1 MNLATQLSALPTNKL
16 LTGGGV
22 AAVVTAAW
30 SEVMPTLAPSLA
42 GPAVATLVGMGVAW
56 AVAYWVPDRVNV
68 PR

>member
-1 MNLATQLSALPTNKL
+1 MQLAKQLSALPTNKL

-30 SEVMPTLAPSLA
+30 SEVMPSLALSLA
-42 GPAVATLVGMGVAW
+42 GPAVATLVGTGVAW

-68 PR
+68 PK

>member
-1 MNLATQLSALPTNKL
+1 MKLAKQLSALPTNKL

-30 SEVMPTLAPSLA
+30 SEVMPAVAPSLA

-56 AVAYWVPDRVNV
+56 AIGYWVPDRVNE
-68 PR
+68 PM